1 MAELMQET
9 SAEVHHPVLTSTS
22 NPILTSTSNPASAY
36 PGKSSGEY
44 VCGWAAAFI
53 NVAATFPINKVMFRQ
68 MLHGVGTLRAVQQLQ
83 VEGLRHLYRGCLPP
97 LVQKTFS
104 VSLMFGTYSTYG
116 GMLQNTFPFV
126 STPLTLA
133 TAAILA
139 GTTEAILTPLER
151 VQTLLQDRYFN
162 NKFRNSYHVVIE
174 LRKYGLK
181 EYYRGLTPILI
192 RNGLSNVLFF
202 SLKGTVKDVLPETEK
217 WWGHVAEDFVS
228 GSLVGAFISTVFY
241 PVNVVKTKMQV
252 CCGGRFVSFSE
263 AFRLTYI
270 ERDCSIRKMF
280 VGVHINYTR
289 AFLSW
294 GIINASYELL
304 MKLFFRNSVS

>member
-9 SAEVHHPVLTSTS
+9 SAEVHGPVLTATSNSTS
-22 NPILTSTSNPASAY
+22 IYS
-36 PGKSSGEY
+36 GKPPGEY
-44 VCGWAAAFI
+44 VCGWGAAFI

-68 MLHGVGTLRAVQQLQ
+68 MLHGVGTLRAVRQLQ

-116 GMLQNTFPFV
+116 DMLQNTFPLIPV
-126 STPLTLA
+126 PLTLG

-162 NKFRNSYHVVIE
+162 NKFRNSYHVVVE

-192 RNGLSNVLFF
+192 RNGPGNVLFF
-202 SLKGTVKDVLPETEK
+202 SLKGTVKDVLPETDK
-217 WWGHVAEDFVS
+217 WWGHMAEDFVS
-228 GSLVGAFISTVFY
+228 GSVVGAFISTVFY

-252 CCGGRFVSFSE
+252 CCGGRFMSFSE
-263 AFRLTYI
+263 ACKLTYI
-270 ERDCSIRKMF
+270 ERGRSIRKMF

-304 MKLFFRNSVS
+304 MKLYFGNSVS